1 MLKRFVFLC
10 VLPLILSTGAFG
22 QSNHKSTPGFS
33 CNDNL
38 VPTEAV
44 ICSNDGLASL
54 DRQLAALY
62 GNSLRS
68 LAADQQAKLQAAE
81 RTWIAERNRCGTIKS
96 CIGNAYQARISS
108 LGGHASQIA
117 SPIVAQNRPTDY
129 PTSYVVDG
137 LTLGGQVVFGSDAY
151 KQYQCSE
158 SEQFPAFIWC
168 QKQRREPSRWGEVT
182 LSNSILHARDGQAV
196 YISRYIEPAYFNPTD
211 IRTQMESL
219 SAKFAERP
227 REFRIP
233 PQHGLPKAVI
243 AVWGRI
249 QLDPISAADVSL
261 IASGGSPHK
270 GFLVSFL
277 GDLERS
283 AKRGVPI
290 YRLTGGPGFLWAAT
304 FNEQGRGVL
313 RFLTIDPS
321 RLPAPVQIATTKAG
335 PTSVTPRPLPEQSAV
350 PNAPIKERVSQQ
362 SLAKPQ
368 PTNSESPTIADSPAH
383 CQNLAPE
390 YITLD
395 TRNQRVVLDGKSCDV
410 LNDDRDATE
419 LSLYCAGERR
429 QVKLQTKGDSFFVG
443 NPRVVVSLDQSKPRF
458 FYICSMV
465 MEAIS
470 AGISPSWIENHKFLI
485 SQRRWLKAMTRIWM

>member
-1 MLKRFVFLC
+1 MV
-10 VLPLILSTGAFG
+10 
-22 QSNHKSTPGFS
+22 
-33 CNDNL
+33 
-38 VPTEAV
+38 
-44 ICSNDGLASL
+44 DGLA
-54 DRQLAALY
+54 
-62 GNSLRS
+62 
-68 LAADQQAKLQAAE
+68 
-81 RTWIAERNRCGTIKS
+81 
-96 CIGNAYQARISS
+96 
-108 LGGHASQIA
+108 
-117 SPIVAQNRPTDY
+117 
-129 PTSYVVDG
+129 
-137 LTLGGQVVFGSDAY
+137 LGGQLIFGADAY

-168 QKQRREPSRWGEVT
+168 QKQRQEPSRWGEVT
-182 LSNSILHARDGQAV
+182 LSNSILHTRDGQAV
-196 YISRYIEPAYFNPTD
+196 YINRYVEPAYFNPTG
-211 IRTQMESL
+211 IRTQIESL
-219 SAKFAERP
+219 SAKFGERP

-233 PQHGLPKAVI
+233 PRDGLPKAVI

-249 QLDPISAADVSL
+249 QLDPLTAADVSL

-283 AKRGVPI
+283 AKRGMPI

-335 PTSVTPRPLPEQSAV
+335 PTSVTPPPLPEQSAV
-350 PNAPIKERVSQQ
+350 PNAPIKERVSKQ
-362 SLAKPQ
+362 SLAKSQ
-368 PTNSESPTIADSPAH
+368 PTNSESPTVADSPAH

-419 LSLYCAGERR
+419 FSLYCAGERR
-429 QVKLQTKGDSFFVG
+429 QVKLQTNKDYFFVG
-443 NPRVVVSLDQSKPRF
+443 IRVWWSRSISLSLVFLHMLNGNERNL
-458 FYICSMV
+458 
-465 MEAIS
+465 

-485 SQRRWLKAMTRIWM
+485 SAKTMAESYDAYMDVKACADGGFRVSNDAAIKSHMKLFDSAARDANLNTDELWTQALARADNNTVLKILRAAMMAAKLGAVDGLDTLAMRQGCAKSSLCCGLNILDEFRAVEQLQPVFDSSKTLRNLGNPVAIADETIEIFVG